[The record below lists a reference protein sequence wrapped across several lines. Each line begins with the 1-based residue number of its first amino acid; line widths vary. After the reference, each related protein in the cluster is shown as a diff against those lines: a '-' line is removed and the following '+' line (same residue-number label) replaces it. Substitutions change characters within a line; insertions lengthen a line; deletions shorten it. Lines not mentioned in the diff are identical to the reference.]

1 MGKICTHA
9 SDELRDLP
17 IGDQIVTLA
26 LICSNDR
33 ENNTAVATI
42 HNFLASHGKIPRN
55 PEIFKIILSLQ
66 ILYVKGLETFLKQ
79 EIYMIII
86 LEEDIKPTLC

>member
-33 ENNTAVATI
+33 ENNTAVDTI

-55 PEIFKIILSLQ
+55 PELCQDHFQPPNPLRERVREFFEARDLHDN
-66 ILYVKGLETFLKQ
+66 
-79 EIYMIII
+79 
-86 LEEDIKPTLC
+86 DIRRRHL